1 MVTSKYEKL
10 ADYLTGRKEEMLRM
24 TFEQIENLIDGPLP
38 QAAYEHRAWW
48 ANSDSNNHA
57 INGWMQAGWE
67 TTRVDMDNKEL
78 MFVRRAPYRQ
88 YQFALPSQPKY
99 RDRGGRYSQG
109 DSVSSELEDILQRT
123 NGVVNLSRIVQAVED
138 YIHGDLEEIELGQ
151 KLRKFWPRR

>member
-10 ADYLTGRKEEMLRM
+10 ASYLSNRKEEMLRM
-24 TFEQIENLIDGPLP
+24 TFEQIEKLIDGPLP

-78 MFVRRAPYRQ
+78 IFVRRAPFRQ
-88 YQFALPSQPKY
+88 YQFALPTRPEKRDQPKILY
-99 RDRGGRYSQG
+99 QKAPSKN
-109 DSVSSELEDILQRT
+109 ELEVILQRT
-123 NGVVNLSRIVQAVED
+123 GGVENLANIIKVVDD
-138 YIHGDLEEIELGQ
+138 YIHGELEEIELGQ